1 MDGWQT
7 SEQFENSPSLKWMAD
22 ELGVST
28 TAAYRLCVVFN
39 FATLVTLILIPL
51 RSKLPAMFRDRTEFI
66 GQTLEDA

>member
-7 SEQFENSPSLKWMAD
+7 SEQFKNSPSLKWMAD

-51 RSKLPAMFRDRTEFI
+51 RSKLPAMFRDRTE
-66 GQTLEDA
+66 